1 MNKQNELYND
11 IDKPMDG
18 QKEHQNNGPNSLGL
32 AMEGGKGINLAIVKG
47 KIENES
53 DPLDENYQNQNTN
66 NENQVLLKT
75 NYHDLENFINTLTV
89 DNSDENYL
97 KIAKLNRLK
106 VLMELSMKMVGR
118 KYKEISD
125 EERNILETEAN
136 RFHVILNKFDFN
148 DSIILIEISKIII
161 FRKAIHCLVRKFHSK
176 KLIKMEID
184 KFVYH

>member
-1 MNKQNELYND
+1 MNKQKIDFNENI
-11 IDKPMDG
+11 IDKSDS
-18 QKEHQNNGPNSLGL
+18 QKENQNNGSNSLGL
-32 AMEGGKGINLAIVKG
+32 AMERGKGFNLAIVKG
-47 KIENES
+47 KIENETDS
-53 DPLDENYQNQNTN
+53 LVETNKNQTVN

-75 NYHDLENFINTLTV
+75 NYQDLENLINTLTV

-136 RFHVILNKFDFN
+136 RFHVRLF
-148 DSIILIEISKIII
+148 
-161 FRKAIHCLVRKFHSK
+161 
-176 KLIKMEID
+176 
-184 KFVYH
+184 